1 MVDSK
6 STDFRALYLAYADR
20 FQRWARK
27 SFPNCPAEE
36 IEDACQEAYMVVYQH
51 WIEGKITTSFQALLF
66 AVGKNKLRDKM
77 KQLARGPVAM
87 KWEAGEEQM
96 LRQVSMETDQ
106 QDQHAFQANMVQQ
119 LLESIG
125 EPCKSVLKMAFF
137 ADYAVESIAQAMG
150 YESERVAS
158 ARKSKCLRQ
167 LRNKLQEFGLNRDD
181 LLKP

>member
-1 MVDSK
+1 MTDFRR
-6 STDFRALYLAYADR
+6 TDFRALYLAYADR

-27 SFPNCPAEE
+27 SYPACPVED

-51 WIEGKITTSFQALLF
+51 WIEGKITSSFQALLF

-77 KQLARGPVAM
+77 KRLAKGPIPM
-87 KWEAGEEQM
+87 HWEADEESLLQQ
-96 LRQVSMETDQ
+96 LTPEVKERDQ
-106 QDQHAFQANMVQQ
+106 QTHQANLVRQ

-125 EPCKSVLKMAFF
+125 EPCKTVLKLAFF

-167 LRNKLQEFGLNRDD
+167 LRNKLQAFGLNKDD
-181 LLKP
+181 LLTP